1 MPWVAPGMGDPDL
14 AGKSD
19 LGQGCAK
26 PTGSLLSWKQQE
38 AGHGLSPRRGSLQLN
53 IDKGGLFLR
62 DG

>member
-1 MPWVAPGMGDPDL
+1 MGDPDQ
-14 AGKSD
+14 AGKPD